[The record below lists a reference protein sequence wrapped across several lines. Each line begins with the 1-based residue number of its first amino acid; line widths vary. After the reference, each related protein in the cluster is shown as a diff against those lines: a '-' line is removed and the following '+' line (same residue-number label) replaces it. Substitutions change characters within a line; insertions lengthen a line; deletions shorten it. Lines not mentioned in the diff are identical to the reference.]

1 MSDDTTNARDRLVE
15 IRVQGMRA
23 LADVR
28 LPLGGLTVLIG
39 DNGTGKSSLVEAFEL
54 LRAAARPGPLP
65 GSFLRDQIL
74 AGHGGLGALLRVG
87 SPALAISARIAG
99 PGGEAEYRVALA
111 PRGSDVAI
119 AEEHLDVWEGGA
131 SGSPRSII
139 ARDLSGCRVL
149 TARETEMTP
158 VNVPPGTLALT
169 FAGYF
174 AHAAVQRM
182 IDVFA
187 NGAVHVP
194 LRVDPL
200 WVARERNPLR
210 SAGQVTQTAGLDRLG
225 GNLANCFHELRNGS
239 DRAAWE
245 RVMERVRAGIG
256 LDVVDVAAPAAGRG
270 EIELTVQFRSLM
282 KPIPAAS
289 LSDGQL
295 SYLAFVALAEL
306 GKSQS
311 FLVFDEPESHLHPEL
326 LVRVV
331 WLLEELARSCPVI
344 VSTHSDRLLDA
355 LSEPERSVF
364 LCELD
369 EQRATRL
376 LRPDHEELAKWLT
389 RYRGLGD
396 LRAAGYGAHVVTK
409 PVGTSR

>member
-1 MSDDTTNARDRLVE
+1 MSDETTNDRDRLVE

-28 LPLGGLTVLIG
+28 LPLDGLTVLIG

-54 LRAAARPGPLP
+54 LRAAARPG
-65 GSFLRDQIL
+65 SFLHDQLL

-87 SPALAISARIAG
+87 SPALKIAARVAG
-99 PGGEAEYRVALA
+99 PAGEVEYGLTVA
-111 PRGSDVAI
+111 PQGSGIVI
-119 AEEHLDVWEGGA
+119 AEEHLDLWEGGTK
-131 SGSPRSII
+131 GPPRSIL

-149 TARETEMTP
+149 TARESEMTP
-158 VNVPPGTLALT
+158 INVPPGALALT
-169 FAGYF
+169 FVGYF
-174 AHAAVQRM
+174 AHAAVQRI
-182 IDVFA
+182 IDVFT
-187 NGAVHVP
+187 GGVVHVP

-200 WVARERNPLR
+200 WVARERNPVR
-210 SAGQVTQTAGLDRLG
+210 SAVQVAQATRLDRLG
-225 GNLANCFHELRNGS
+225 GNLANCYHQLRDGS

-245 RVMERVRAGIG
+245 RVMERVRAGLG
-256 LDVVDVAAPAAGRG
+256 LDVVDVQTPPAGRG
-270 EIELTVQFRSLM
+270 EIELMVQFGSLTQ
-282 KPIPAAS
+282 PIPAAS

-295 SYLAFVALAEL
+295 SYLAFIALAEL
-306 GKSQS
+306 GRSLS

-331 WLLEELARSCPVI
+331 WLLEELARSSPVV

-355 LSEPERSVF
+355 LSEPERSVV
-364 LCELD
+364 LCELT

-376 LRPDHEELAKWLT
+376 RRPNKEALVKWLE

-396 LRAAGYGAHVVTK
+396 LRAAGYDAHVVTE